1 MNSQLR
7 CLVIDDDPLICD
19 LIKHFCT
26 KIPQVLYCIS
36 AGTGRDG
43 LQVLSSQEINLI
55 FLDYNLPDMK
65 GEYLLELKRNKVPV
79 IMVTSESEFAVKSY
93 DYDDVLDFLVKPLSY
108 ERFYKAVSRT
118 FNETLNASTTS
129 ETTITNPEF
138 IFIKDGTKKVKVNFE
153 DLLFLKSEGNYIS
166 FVTKEKST
174 LSLMTSKEIEDKLPT
189 YFRRVHRSYIVNL
202 KKVDS
207 VSSEELSISKYN
219 IPISQKHRKE
229 VLDYIGDSENL

>member
-118 FNETLNASTTS
+118 FNESLSASTTS
-129 ETTITNPEF
+129 ETIITNPEF